1 MAKQE
6 AENGDEIVRQIN
18 AGLAVREIDLS
29 VQACTKI
36 PTKKLESGKALALRE
51 QIVTEIFQ
59 QAGITQRQAPQ
70 VWERMAEAIMLRKM
84 LKMTTL
90 EQHERWKTVLSHAG
104 HAIGLLRI
112 TNRHI
117 SLAPDDLGFIIAALL
132 FRRLRPSGSPPT
144 QVKNFIELFGTRNA
158 MQWLSVAVAAS
169 KYQPKLRGP
178 FIIEVDEGTKTPKFR
193 YEQTLKKHASTL
205 IVTTRT
211 PKVNIYEDDML
222 EAIRAMEPRF
232 PHSEMQT
239 KTPDLTNHNEE
250 SIEPGCDATQA
261 ELPAPA
267 PGPAVDRRETQAHPE
282 FFERYKLLWKGSL
295 REHGSI
301 SGSLRELVYQDCTYE
316 QIFYLEETEKD
327 FLADRMG

>member
-193 YEQTLKKHASTL
+193 YEQTLSKRNTSTLDKEGRLTISLEKHASTL

-267 PGPAVDRRETQAHPE
+267 PGPASPRAWIH
-282 FFERYKLLWKGSL
+282 FG
-295 REHGSI
+295 
-301 SGSLRELVYQDCTYE
+301 
-316 QIFYLEETEKD
+316 
-327 FLADRMG
+327 